1 MDGMQYEEAVEI
13 LESIPEISDALA
25 LVSLAQGSNAR
36 EIGLLLGIGTNMAN
50 RKIKNA
56 KAVVR
61 EHAPESVRELIC
73 GPEEKSPYLASESIE
88 QTPVEQPKPEKV
100 LVAAGDHE
108 PLPMSEAIAPTS
120 NNHHQEDVEQLEKL
134 VSEIQSEPKAK
145 PQRRRRRTKAEID
158 AASALVK
165 PQSAIAVKVNGMD
178 LEGQATDIAVLLKAL
193 QA

>member
-1 MDGMQYEEAVEI
+1 MDGMQYEEA
-13 LESIPEISDALA
+13 LETLETIPEISDALA

-88 QTPVEQPKPEKV
+88 
-100 LVAAGDHE
+100 
-108 PLPMSEAIAPTS
+108 
-120 NNHHQEDVEQLEKL
+120 
-134 VSEIQSEPKAK
+134 
-145 PQRRRRRTKAEID
+145 
-158 AASALVK
+158 
-165 PQSAIAVKVNGMD
+165 
-178 LEGQATDIAVLLKAL
+178 
-193 QA
+193 